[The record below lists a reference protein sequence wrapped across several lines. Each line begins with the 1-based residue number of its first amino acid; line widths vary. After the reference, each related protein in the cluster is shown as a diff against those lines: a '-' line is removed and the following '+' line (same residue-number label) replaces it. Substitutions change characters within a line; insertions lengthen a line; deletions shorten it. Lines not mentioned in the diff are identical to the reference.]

1 MGTVMRARH
10 LCLVV
15 VGQSKGDMLAKALAG
30 PVTMELPASVI
41 QLAASAT
48 VFLDEASASGLDLQ
62 ALNRRPGWRVESE

>member
-1 MGTVMRARH
+1 
-10 LCLVV
+10 
-15 VGQSKGDMLAKALAG
+15 MLAKALAG